1 LRGSTFD
8 VMLFAVYT
16 LASVTGLLLMKAW
29 LPQARFDWIESGTLG
44 WPAVLA
50 LIGTAFYGISFL
62 VWLAILTRQ
71 EVSLAYP
78 LIVGLT
84 LLFLSLGSALL
95 LAENLTTMRI
105 AGMCLILAGVV
116 LLAQS

>member
-8 VMLFAVYT
+8 VILFGAYT

-29 LPQARFDWIESGTLG
+29 LPQARFDWIESGIVG

-50 LIGTAFYGISFL
+50 LTGTAFYGVSFL

-71 EVSLAYP
+71 EVSAAYP

-84 LLFLSLGSALL
+84 LLFLSLGSTML
-95 LAENLTTMRI
+95 LAENLTLTRI
-105 AGMCLILAGVV
+105 VGMCLILAGVI
-116 LLAQS
+116 LLTQS